1 MMVIT
6 QKRIWLYGI
15 PAILLSLP
23 FFAMQFTTEVQWT
36 SSDFVI
42 GGILLFG
49 TAFIIDVLLRVLKSK
64 KQRLIAVVTVVLTL
78 MIVWAELAVGLFGS
92 PWAGS

>member
-1 MMVIT
+1 MVST

-23 FFAMQFTTEVQWT
+23 FFAMQFTPEVHWT
-36 SSDFVI
+36 FSDFVI
-42 GGILLFG
+42 GGVLLFG
-49 TAFIIDVLLRVLKSK
+49 TALVIDLLLRFLKSK
-64 KQRLIAVVTVVLTL
+64 RQRIIVIVATVLLL